1 MWFTRISI
9 KYPVFTIMMMLCFLV
24 LGLASWQRMHV
35 EEFPDV
41 DFPFVVVHTT
51 YAGASP
57 EIVESEITEKLEDQI
72 NTISGLKSVISIS
85 NEGLSMVIAE
95 FNLDVDSSVAAQE
108 VRDKIAS
115 VSSQFRDEIDD
126 PIIER
131 YDPSAGAVMSVVFES
146 KQMNMRELSSYVDQ
160 QLIPQLRTVSGV
172 GRVNLQGETERQIR
186 IEVDPLR
193 LQSYGIGINQVMQTL
208 QSENVQIPAGTL
220 KQGNKELVVEIQA
233 KVRQP
238 ADFNNLIVS
247 NLNGVPIR
255 LGQVAEV
262 ADRTAEQE
270 SSAYLNGE
278 TALSVDIL
286 RNSDA
291 NVIATIDN
299 LYKRLDEIKTQL
311 PSGMSLTVVTDT
323 SKGIRNS
330 IKDVA
335 RTIVEGAVLA
345 VLIVLLFLGS
355 FRSTIITG
363 LTLPIALFGTLTV
376 VWAVGFSINMM
387 TLLAL
392 SLSIGLL
399 IDDAIVVR
407 ENIVRHADMGKDHV
421 TAAIEGTQEIGLAV
435 LATTLT
441 IVAVFLPVAFMGG
454 IIGRFFY
461 QFGVTVSAAVLISM
475 FVSFTL
481 DPMLSAHWAEKKD
494 KNKDKKPSVITRF
507 FQWTSNQLDRLNDVY
522 AKVLKWS
529 LRFRLITMMIAVGSL
544 FGAFGL
550 AGLIGTEFVPI
561 PDKGEA
567 IVKFETPVDSSLQ
580 YTNAKLL
587 QVEEILREFP
597 EVRNTYGVVNAVNDQ
612 GKNHAS
618 IKVSLTPRKER
629 EKSLIELTNDF
640 RDRIQ
645 HVAGIK
651 ITSVASA
658 DESVSG
664 GQKPILI
671 SIKGPD
677 LNELQKISDRFMAEI
692 SKIEGLVDLESSLG
706 EPKPTLSIEINRQIA
721 SDLGLSVNQ
730 IATSLRPLIAGDN
743 VTTWED
749 EDGENYDVNIRLS
762 EQDRS
767 RPSDLQQLYF
777 SANPSSA
784 GPSAMSQ
791 NTLANSTLSNNSAST
806 LIPFTAFAT
815 MEETLGASQINRRDL
830 TREILVEANTAG
842 RPSGDIGRDI
852 ENLQQ
857 NFDLPPG
864 YGFSTQG
871 ANADMAESAG
881 YAMTAITLSIVF
893 IYIVLGSQFNSFIH
907 PAAIMMALPL
917 SLIGVFL
924 ALFLFNSTLNI
935 FSIIGI
941 IMLMG
946 LVTKNAILLIDFIKK
961 AMDHG
966 MPRHEA
972 ILEAGQTRLR
982 PILMTTCAMVMG
994 MVPLA
999 LGLGEGGEQSAP
1011 MAHAVIGGLITSALL
1026 TLIVVPVFFTYLEDL
1041 KNFSSRMFR
1050 KIIS

>member
-1 MWFTRISI
+1 
-9 KYPVFTIMMMLCFLV
+9 
-24 LGLASWQRMHV
+24 
-35 EEFPDV
+35 
-41 DFPFVVVHTT
+41 
-51 YAGASP
+51 
-57 EIVESEITEKLEDQI
+57 
-72 NTISGLKSVISIS
+72 
-85 NEGLSMVIAE
+85 MVIAE

-115 VSSQFRDEIDD
+115 ISSQFRDEIDD

-291 NVIATIDN
+291 NVISTIDN

-706 EPKPTLSIEINRQIA
+706 EPKPTLSIQINRQIA